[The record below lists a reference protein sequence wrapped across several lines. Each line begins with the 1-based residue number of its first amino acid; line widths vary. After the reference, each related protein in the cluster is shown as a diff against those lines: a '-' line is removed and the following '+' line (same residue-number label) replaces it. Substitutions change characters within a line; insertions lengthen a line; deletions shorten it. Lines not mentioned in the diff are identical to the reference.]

1 MDLFSSNR
9 FLEEF
14 HKGLKSGCKIEQ
26 RQLQT
31 RPQLEKLL
39 GMFSIV
45 CYNLLLM
52 RYEAREETTG
62 QIVLNPIQVKLLK
75 DKFKKEIHR
84 KLTPKKL
91 LVL

>member
-1 MDLFSSNR
+1 
-9 FLEEF
+9 
-14 HKGLKSGCKIEQ
+14 
-26 RQLQT
+26 
-31 RPQLEKLL
+31 
-39 GMFSIV
+39 
-45 CYNLLLM
+45 M

-91 LVL
+91 LRLVARQVGFIGRKSDGNPGWLTLMRGMCDLIRMEEAYTRGYEQAVKDVGKG